1 MYNVQCKDVNKTFEV
16 GVNVFPLA
24 PVISRETSSNEQ
36 YEQKI

>member
-16 GVNVFPLA
+16 GVIFPLA